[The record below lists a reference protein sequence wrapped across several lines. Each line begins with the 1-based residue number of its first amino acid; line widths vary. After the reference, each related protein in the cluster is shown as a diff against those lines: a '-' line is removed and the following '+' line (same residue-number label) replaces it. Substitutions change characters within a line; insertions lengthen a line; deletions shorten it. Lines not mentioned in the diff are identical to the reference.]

1 MGQGNGFLNRG
12 RAKLGVCPV
21 ELIDPTA
28 HDPTVQRGL
37 HSGTVTFL
45 FTDIE
50 SSTELM
56 GDLGTEG
63 YAAALAEHRRI
74 VRDACG
80 EHDGVEV
87 DTQGDAFFM
96 AFATAPAALDAAH
109 SIVERLGSGPVRVR
123 VGLHTGTPLVTE
135 EGYVGVDV
143 HRAARIAASG
153 HGDQILVSAA
163 TRALVAA
170 DALRD
175 LGEHRFKD
183 LTAPERVFQLGNV
196 DFPPLRSLYRTN
208 LPVPATSFLGRSVE
222 LDEVTSLLEEDG
234 VRLLSLTGPGGTG
247 KTRLAMHAA
256 AEVAES
262 YLDGIWWIPLASL
275 PAAHHLSTSLAQA
288 LSVEKLPGIDL
299 AQTVADRLE
308 GRNALILLDNVEH
321 LLPQVAGEIARLR
334 DVPGPTLLITSR
346 ERLRLEGEHVYP
358 VPPLARD
365 DGVELFLTRARAV
378 ASDLQP
384 SAAIGELCSRLDNL
398 PLALELAAAR
408 TIVFAPDQLLQ
419 RLAERLDLLQAG
431 RDADPRQ
438 QTLRATIEWSH
449 ALLDSGEQALF
460 RRLSVF
466 AGGSTYDAAEAVAAA
481 TPDTLLS
488 LVDKSLVRRR
498 DVESPRFWM
507 LETIR
512 EFAVERLAEEGEE
525 ADVRRRHAEHY
536 LGVARGS
543 NLDAERQGP
552 QRHDLVIPERDNMR
566 AALAWA
572 LETRELDVGLE
583 LFVSLENFWATS
595 APEEG
600 LEWAAGLLRDRSGA
614 DEHLVARA
622 LRVRGGMQ
630 NATGQLDA
638 SEASWTEALEMLRR
652 LGDERGV
659 AVLLHR
665 FSNTAIRRGDVARVR
680 ELAEQSL
687 AAHRRAGPFPKGEA
701 QALSS
706 LAWVARHE
714 GDFERALELLSESGR
729 LSDEDGFRWWRTGV
743 LAQSGEVLA
752 ELGRLDEARASV
764 TQALVMSRTMN
775 DRFGVVYEV
784 RLLAEI
790 AAAAGNMRRAGVLLG
805 ASEAEH
811 ERAPVGPWIHGWAA
825 PSQLLAVN
833 DPQFTVGRE
842 DGWLLGLDEAVA
854 LALEEE
860 RAGAT

>member
-1 MGQGNGFLNRG
+1 
-12 RAKLGVCPV
+12 VV
-21 ELIDPTA
+21 ELIDRSA
-28 HDPTVQRGL
+28 HDPTVRRDL
-37 HSGTVTFL
+37 PSGTVTFL

-50 SSTELM
+50 SSTKLLDE
-56 GDLGTEG
+56 LGTAE
-63 YAAALAEHRRI
+63 YAVALAEHRQV
-74 VRDACG
+74 VRDICG

-96 AFATAPAALDAAH
+96 AFATAPAALDAACE
-109 SIVERLGSGPVRVR
+109 IVDRLGSGPVRVR
-123 VGLHTGTPLVTE
+123 LGLHTGTPLVTD
-135 EGYVGVDV
+135 EGYVGHDV

-153 HGDQILVSAA
+153 YGDQVLVSSA
-163 TRALVAA
+163 TRALVS
-170 DALRD
+170 DDGRLRD

-183 LTAPERVFQLGNV
+183 LSAPERVFQLGEG

-208 LPVPATSFLGRSVE
+208 LPVPASSFLGRRPE
-222 LDEVTSLLEEDG
+222 LDELAQLLG
-234 VRLLSLTGPGGTG
+234 TGTQLLTLAGPGGTG

-256 AEVAES
+256 AESAEA
-262 YLDGIWWIPLASL
+262 YPDGIWWVPLAPL
-275 PAAHHLSTSLAQA
+275 RVAHHVTTSLAQA

-299 AQTVADRLE
+299 AQAVATRLE
-308 GRNALILLDNVEH
+308 GRSALLLLDNAEH
-321 LLPQVAGEIARLR
+321 LLPDVAHEIARLR
-334 DVPGPTLLITSR
+334 DIPGPTIVVTSR
-346 ERLRLEGEHVYP
+346 ERLRLQGERVYA
-358 VPPLARD
+358 VPPLARA
-365 DGVELFLTRARAV
+365 DGVELFVARAGALGSGIEPTAAV
-378 ASDLQP
+378 A
-384 SAAIGELCSRLDNL
+384 ELCARLDDL

-408 TIVFAPDQLLQ
+408 TLVFSPEQLLE
-419 RLAERLDLLQAG
+419 RLSERLDLQAG

-449 ALLDSGEQALF
+449 ALLEDAEQGLF
-460 RRLSVF
+460 RRLAVF
-466 AGGSTYDAAEAVAAA
+466 AGGCTYGAAEAVASA

-498 DVESPRFWM
+498 DDEPPRFWM

-512 EFAVERLAEEGEE
+512 ELAVERLAAEHETDEL
-525 ADVRRRHAEHY
+525 RRRHAEHY
-536 LGVARGS
+536 LEAARES
-543 NLDAERQGP
+543 NLDAERAGP

-600 LEWAAGLLRDRSGA
+600 LEWADTLLRDRSGA

-622 LRVRGGMQ
+622 LRVQGGMQ

-638 SEASWTEALEMLRR
+638 SEASWTEALEIVRR

-665 FSNTAIRRGDVARVR
+665 FSNTAIRRGNVSRVR

-701 QALSS
+701 QAVSS
-706 LAWVARHE
+706 LAWVARRE
-714 GDFERALELLSESGR
+714 GDFERALELLSESGC
-729 LSDEDGFRWWRTGV
+729 LADEAGFRWWRTGV

-752 ELGRLDEARASV
+752 ELGRLDEARSSV
-764 TQALVMSRTMN
+764 RQALAMSRAMN

-790 AAAAGNMRRAGVLLG
+790 AAAAGDLRRAGVLLG
-805 ASEAEH
+805 ATEAEH
-811 ERAPVGPWIHGWAA
+811 ERAPVGPWIHGSAM
-825 PSQLLAVN
+825 PSHLLEVA
-833 DPQFTVGRE
+833 DPQFADGRE
-842 DGWLLGLDEAVA
+842 DGRLLPLDEAVA
-854 LALEEE
+854 LALDEEPA
-860 RAGAT
+860 RAT